1 MTDILGLFSRRTIMV
16 GMGGAAVATAAGLG
30 TTTGAFAADV
40 PLATA
45 EYAAWAAKVGANF
58 TANTGHVLK
67 LVEVARL
74 ASSGVRPDPL
84 RDQAFVAR
92 FDITRGGAL
101 AAGNYIVASPG
112 TTTFQIFLTKG
123 GPDKPARM
131 LAVFN

>member
-1 MTDILGLFSRRTIMV
+1 MTDILGLFSRRTMLV
-16 GMGGAAVATAAGLG
+16 GGAAAAAAGIG
-30 TTTGAFAADV
+30 TTTSAFAAGT
-40 PLATA
+40 PLSTA

-58 TANTGHVLK
+58 TADTGHVLK

-74 ASSGVRPDPL
+74 ASGGTRPDPL

-101 AAGNYIVASPG
+101 ADGNYIVASPG
-112 TTTFQIFLTKG
+112 TTTFEIFLTKG